1 MTLTFFEIIT
11 LLSFLGAI
19 LTVWIDARVRL
30 NALEVK
36 LKVLED
42 TVTQHRN
49 SNDKDFDEF
58 LKQLKEIAQQQ
69 LKSTENLKTE
79 ITELKI
85 ILAKN
90 KL

>member
-36 LKVLED
+36 LKMLED

-69 LKSTENLKTE
+69 LKSTENLRTE

-90 KL
+90 RL